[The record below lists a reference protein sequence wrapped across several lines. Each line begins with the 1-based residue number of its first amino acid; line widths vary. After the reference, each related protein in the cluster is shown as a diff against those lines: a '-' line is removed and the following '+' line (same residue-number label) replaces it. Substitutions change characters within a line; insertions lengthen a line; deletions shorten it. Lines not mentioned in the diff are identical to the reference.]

1 MDVLK
6 LINNLLYREC
16 SSCIPLGL
24 KGGKLGIAIFWALYS
39 EKVMNASCR
48 KRATRILNDIIV
60 NIELLSDS
68 FLSGKM
74 GFGWGMFFLINR
86 GILSL
91 DSEMQNL
98 LNYISRLSSY
108 SLDGHPFQLSLDD
121 CLFSKGICKLKQRTC
136 YENIS
141 RYIIDEELIVFVDEC
156 ENLLSCKIE
165 KIYTPEQLTLQEL
178 NSLLY
183 FLKEIKSRK
192 IFPFKAN
199 LLISRIEELYNKK
212 KITFDSFIR
221 GILTAMVII
230 GILYLVNR
238 LSGVLLPFFIA
249 WLIAYLT
256 YPMVIF
262 FQNKLRLRNRVISI
276 LVVLLVLLS
285 IITLAF
291 VGLVPPIIEE
301 FGKLKEL
308 LTAYFIEG
316 SKQAAIPGTVANF
329 IKEHI
334 DMLKIHEALNESNFA
349 NTMRNVLPQVW
360 ALLTQSVNIVFSVFT
375 SFIILLYTFFILLDY
390 EAIAR
395 GWIKLIPARHREM
408 TVHIVTDVQDGMNKY
423 FRGQAFVAFC
433 VGILFSIGFL
443 IIDFP
448 LAIGFGLFIGLLNM
462 VPYLQL
468 IAFIPTVLL
477 ALLKAADTG
486 ENFWWI
492 LFCAFL
498 VFCIV
503 QIIQDGL
510 IVPKV
515 MGKITGLNPAI
526 ILLSLSVWGALM
538 GIVGMIIALPCTS
551 LMLSYYQRYIR
562 IKEKEFSGGIEHSDF
577 QHKENSN
584 EK

>member
-1 MDVLK
+1 M
-6 LINNLLYREC
+6 I
-16 SSCIPLGL
+16 
-24 KGGKLGIAIFWALYS
+24 
-39 EKVMNASCR
+39 
-48 KRATRILNDIIV
+48 
-60 NIELLSDS
+60 
-68 FLSGKM
+68 
-74 GFGWGMFFLINR
+74 
-86 GILSL
+86 
-91 DSEMQNL
+91 Q
-98 LNYISRLSSY
+98 
-108 SLDGHPFQLSLDD
+108 
-121 CLFSKGICKLKQRTC
+121 
-136 YENIS
+136 
-141 RYIIDEELIVFVDEC
+141 
-156 ENLLSCKIE
+156 
-165 KIYTPEQLTLQEL
+165 
-178 NSLLY
+178 
-183 FLKEIKSRK
+183 
-192 IFPFKAN
+192 
-199 LLISRIEELYNKK
+199 K

-249 WLIAYLT
+249 WLIAYLI

-503 QIIQDGL
+503 QIIQDG
-510 IVPKV
+510 PDCTESY
-515 MGKITGLNPAI
+515 GKNHRIESCYHFI
-526 ILLSLSVWGALM
+526 IPLRLGGINGNCRYDYRFALYQLDAFLLSK
-538 GIVGMIIALPCTS
+538 IHTNK
-551 LMLSYYQRYIR
+551 RKR
-562 IKEKEFSGGIEHSDF
+562 IFRRDRTY
-577 QHKENSN
+577 
-584 EK
+584 